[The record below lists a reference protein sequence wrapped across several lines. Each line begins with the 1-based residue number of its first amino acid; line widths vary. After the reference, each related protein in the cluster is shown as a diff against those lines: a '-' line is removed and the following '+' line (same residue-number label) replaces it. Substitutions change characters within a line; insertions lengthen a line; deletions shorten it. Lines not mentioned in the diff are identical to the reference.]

1 MDHTSEFMKYY
12 ISLNIILLIHF
23 STAVAQGTLPPSFFD
38 GKSVVFISTDPSVR
52 PVMSW
57 KEVADSVHHA
67 LVRAGADPVA
77 YFELEKVALS
87 EAVQSDYAKSFQQ
100 RLVKNIILVTRQ
112 KNQMS
117 IHVAP
122 FSENGQII
130 PSTALY
136 GVTGENI
143 GEVTSQFGLIGENQ
157 VSHNLLVLDVPEFLA
172 ISSTETSSTQKF
184 LAKNPLNL
192 DVFKLGITIEGSSA
206 ETGLLSYF
214 RYDMYG
220 KSSERI
226 LAEQVAQKAG
236 IEQVLKQEYPYEI
249 EWLTEAKSE
258 QELIRD
264 RVQFLLV
271 KVEGREAD
279 LMKSMGL
286 EPKSDSSSSQIVV
299 KYYIKL
305 LVREELYIGPEWDAD
320 PDWRVALN
328 NFLKNLKK

>member
-1 MDHTSEFMKYY
+1 MT
-12 ISLNIILLIHF
+12 
-23 STAVAQGTLPPSFFD
+23 
-38 GKSVVFISTDPSVR
+38 
-52 PVMSW
+52 W
-57 KEVADSVHHA
+57 KEVADSVHNS
-67 LVRAGADPVA
+67 LVKAGADPVA

-87 EAVQSDYAKSFQQ
+87 EAVQADYSKSFQQ

-112 KNQMS
+112 NDKMS
-117 IHVAP
+117 IHVGP
-122 FSENGQII
+122 FSDNGQII
-130 PSTALY
+130 PSTALF

-143 GEVTSQFGLIGENQ
+143 AATTSQFALIGENQ
-157 VSHNLLVLDVPEFLA
+157 PSNNLLVLDVPEFLS
-172 ISSTETSSTQKF
+172 INSTETSSSEKF
-184 LAKNPLNL
+184 LAENPLNL
-192 DVFKLGITIEGSSA
+192 EVFKLGITIEGSSA

-220 KSSERI
+220 KSPESI
-226 LAEQVAQKAG
+226 LSDQAAQRAG
-236 IEQVLKQEYPYEI
+236 IEQVLKQEYPHQI

-258 QELIRD
+258 QELIDD
-264 RVQFLLV
+264 RIQFLLV

-286 EPKSDSSSSQIVV
+286 EPSSGPSASQIVV

-305 LVREELYIGPEWDAD
+305 LVREEFYIGPEWDAD